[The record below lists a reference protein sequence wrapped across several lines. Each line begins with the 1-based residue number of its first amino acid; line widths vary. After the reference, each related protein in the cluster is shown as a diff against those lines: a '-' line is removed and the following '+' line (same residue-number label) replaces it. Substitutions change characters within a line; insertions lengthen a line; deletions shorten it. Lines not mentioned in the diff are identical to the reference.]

1 MIMNRFIQIVVA
13 IVIVIFVVTLLSC
26 KTKETRSVT
35 TPENIEA
42 VEKKI
47 RESYQEKVNKVREE
61 VAKIQKSKN
70 AKVEP
75 LIKKAEKQ
83 RNLAID
89 GYEEFLAKYPGSAYT
104 PDILIRL
111 GEVYFE
117 RSEAEHIKAIEEFEK
132 ALEEA
137 DPTMPSFMEEPKSHY
152 EETIRAYQ
160 QIVVNYP
167 NFEYID
173 TAYYGLG
180 YCLGAQQEYQE
191 AAETL
196 TTLINKYPTSR
207 YVPECYLRIGDFWF
221 DQVEFD
227 KAIQFYSHVDPE
239 SPLYDKALYKIGW
252 CYFNKSS
259 EFAQENYYRAVDS
272 FCKLLDYYQEHKPHT
287 TLAEEAREFSA
298 ICFAELADY
307 REESALDLT
316 IEYFNQNPR
325 DYSSEILHALGD
337 VYLYKQDKIPKAIEA
352 YNGVLARNPT
362 YSKAASVLNSMVEAY
377 ERSNLP
383 EEADRIRQMIVDNYG
398 PGSTWY
404 ENLTEPEDRYKALE
418 MREHNLYNVALYA
431 HSVALKTNSKEAYIE
446 AINRYRQYLYEF
458 PANPK
463 AYKLNY
469 YLAEALYAIGD
480 YWNAGIEY
488 ERVSLEYKDPRYKAD
503 KVDEMG
509 FSRADAAYNAVV
521 AYSDVFDYEKK
532 NMEPPE
538 LKKITPEPGGSL
550 EGNDGEKGTVITP
563 ESIATDSEEE
573 EGVGVQ

>member
-1 MIMNRFIQIVVA
+1 MNRFIQIVVA

-191 AAETL
+191 AAET
-196 TTLINKYPTSR
+196 
-207 YVPECYLRIGDFWF
+207 
-221 DQVEFD
+221 
-227 KAIQFYSHVDPE
+227 
-239 SPLYDKALYKIGW
+239 
-252 CYFNKSS
+252 
-259 EFAQENYYRAVDS
+259 
-272 FCKLLDYYQEHKPHT
+272 
-287 TLAEEAREFSA
+287 
-298 ICFAELADY
+298 
-307 REESALDLT
+307 
-316 IEYFNQNPR
+316 
-325 DYSSEILHALGD
+325 
-337 VYLYKQDKIPKAIEA
+337 
-352 YNGVLARNPT
+352 
-362 YSKAASVLNSMVEAY
+362 
-377 ERSNLP
+377 
-383 EEADRIRQMIVDNYG
+383 
-398 PGSTWY
+398 
-404 ENLTEPEDRYKALE
+404 
-418 MREHNLYNVALYA
+418 
-431 HSVALKTNSKEAYIE
+431 
-446 AINRYRQYLYEF
+446 
-458 PANPK
+458 
-463 AYKLNY
+463 
-469 YLAEALYAIGD
+469 
-480 YWNAGIEY
+480 
-488 ERVSLEYKDPRYKAD
+488 
-503 KVDEMG
+503 
-509 FSRADAAYNAVV
+509 
-521 AYSDVFDYEKK
+521 
-532 NMEPPE
+532 
-538 LKKITPEPGGSL
+538 
-550 EGNDGEKGTVITP
+550 
-563 ESIATDSEEE
+563 
-573 EGVGVQ
+573 